1 MAAQQTGCHA
11 AHGVCCGHRRATRSQ
26 LPQRRL
32 CVPQAA
38 RLRSAVVH
46 CCATNV
52 AGYAERS
59 ALHRA
64 CVDRRRGCC
73 CRRRSSSAHR
83 RHSRICRRYV
93 DPSQSSH
100 VGAFSTRRG
109 PPTLAAPEDIFLGF
123 WSRLLFDN
131 VHFGRSSMPLAGDQ
145 NREPVLQAL
154 RASDWPRDPS
164 GSGGLVTTSWQR
176 LCHPKGCGAN
186 SAMNSI
192 V

>member
-1 MAAQQTGCHA
+1 MRETPYTNQATTGLATQRQRRPGSHNEHFEENCFDRTCYTAHVAAQQTACHA

-46 CCATNV
+46 CCATYV

-109 PPTLAAPEDIFLGF
+109 PPTLAAPEDIF
-123 WSRLLFDN
+123 
-131 VHFGRSSMPLAGDQ
+131 
-145 NREPVLQAL
+145 
-154 RASDWPRDPS
+154 
-164 GSGGLVTTSWQR
+164 
-176 LCHPKGCGAN
+176 
-186 SAMNSI
+186 
-192 V
+192 